1 MALCI
6 YIRNARISLWEQCQ
20 LFKVENNTGITRTN
34 ASYLRMDNNFD
45 PMSPLGESESVRDIY
60 RKLHKQNKT
69 KDKTRSSSFANHETS
84 AAVRSSDFAVPGG
97 FRRQFVQKQPE
108 TKLSRNTSPVSSTT
122 FTPSNHWLALWSDA
136 SLLSDV
142 QALSTTDSDFLLSP
156 SFDQRSAMIAQL
168 SNDLNL
174 PLLNQPQG
182 DSKKR
187 NLDRVLAGNTR
198 TIFTIIKSFLG
209 TAILFIPRGMYS
221 AGK

>member
-1 MALCI
+1 
-6 YIRNARISLWEQCQ
+6 
-20 LFKVENNTGITRTN
+20 
-34 ASYLRMDNNFD
+34 
-45 PMSPLGESESVRDIY
+45 MSPLGESESVRDIY
-60 RKLHKQNKT
+60 RKLHKQNNT
-69 KDKTRSSSFANHETS
+69 KDNKTRSSSFANHETS

-97 FRRQFVQKQPE
+97 FRRQFVQ
-108 TKLSRNTSPVSSTT
+108 TSTT